1 MEQHI
6 MKNNRNNLPRL
17 YDVSPLD
24 QKLILSLIPN
34 GIQTK
39 VSKHDTK
46 DTGLESTYG
55 LRFIIGQSRSTQTTV
70 TLTDVDFKSDK
81 DQIINLLA
89 QYKPLQVVLASKTLD
104 EFLDSDYAKDIV
116 NNNLVGAYVVMN
128 NIDDINSTT
137 KINRNLSPE
146 ERRQQQHINHH
157 KRMTIFESYTIDD
170 VPLDWRLANTERVM
184 ERNQIELKRKRM
196 YYNIQRLVRL
206 INETLIEL
214 GYDDQIIK

>member
-128 NIDDINSTT
+128 NI
-137 KINRNLSPE
+137 
-146 ERRQQQHINHH
+146 
-157 KRMTIFESYTIDD
+157 FESYTIDD